1 MRIKFQFQGGYG
13 GLFATK
19 PLACD
24 VEVEELPEEQRTRLL
39 DLIRKAGIMEGQQE
53 TEAPKAGRAR
63 DAYTYRLRVQGEGID
78 RSMAFDDA
86 SASPAVRPLLQFLQ
100 QLALERR
107 SGE

>member
-24 VEVEELPEEQRTRLL
+24 VEVEQLPEEQRTRLL
-39 DLIRKAGIMEGQQE
+39 DLIREAGVMEGQAAG
-53 TEAPKAGRAR
+53 APQAGRAR
-63 DAYTYRLRVQGEGID
+63 DAYAYQLQIQDQGID

-100 QLALERR
+100 QLAVERRR
-107 SGE
+107 SGK